1 MAFSLFLHD
10 CKLCIKPVTSSFQ
23 SIYDPSSDSF
33 RRQQS
38 YWENTSFYI
47 TPQTAVTQVHVTL
60 QTLLI
65 NVLSRRREALLLDML
80 MRWDWYDRQMLLCS
94 DSSLPIKTV
103 RIILSFWFFTGTLPC
118 LAEHS
123 NANHNHLT
131 LPQPSAEKR
140 HWINKSCIFCRSG
153 VLDQLTMFL

>member
-23 SIYDPSSDSF
+23 SIYDPGSDSF

-65 NVLSRRREALLLDML
+65 NVLSRRREALLLDVL

-94 DSSLPIKTV
+94 DSSLLIKTV
-103 RIILSFWFFTGTLPC
+103 RIILSFWFFYGY
-118 LAEHS
+118 
-123 NANHNHLT
+123 LT
-131 LPQPSAEKR
+131 LFSRAFKCKSQPFNITTALCKKEALNQQKL
-140 HWINKSCIFCRSG
+140 H
-153 VLDQLTMFL
+153 VL